1 MLHLKI
7 RKENKV
13 MTTSEFNRYL
23 QDAIDRIQAV
33 LCKKA
38 GEYASEDRLHNFKIA
53 AGLQQC
59 TPERALG
66 GMLVKHTVSIFD
78 MLNKQSNHFQYPL
91 EQWSEKIT
99 DHLNYLILLWAL
111 VNERHQLKQEETTNA
126 DIS

>member
-1 MLHLKI
+1 
-7 RKENKV
+7 

-38 GEYASEDRLHNFKIA
+38 VEYASEDRLHNFKIA

-66 GMLVKHTVSIFD
+66 GMLAKHTVSIYD
-78 MLNKQSNHFQYPL
+78 MLNKQNNHFQYPL